1 MVSCKIEIPT
11 QPYIV
16 ICRLLLYFEY
26 LVHEHVIVID
36 SNYACCI
43 LIVHGFFRMIL
54 VFMGI
59 FIQILEVFQRI
70 QILIH
75 LQKCKNTVMYMNY
88 WGVFDTYRDPL

>member
-43 LIVHGFFRMIL
+43 LIVDGFTGFWCL
-54 VFMGI
+54 WAY
-59 FIQILEVFQRI
+59 LY
-70 QILIH
+70 
-75 LQKCKNTVMYMNY
+75 KY
-88 WGVFDTYRDPL
+88 

>member
-43 LIVHGFFRMIL
+43 LIVHGFVFEFSGHIYTNIKSISTNSNSETSSKNVKIL
-54 VFMGI
+54 LCI
-59 FIQILEVFQRI
+59 
-70 QILIH
+70 
-75 LQKCKNTVMYMNY
+75 
-88 WGVFDTYRDPL
+88 

>member
-11 QPYIV
+11 QPYFV

-43 LIVHGFFRMIL
+43 LIVHWFVFEFL
-54 VFMGI
+54 VFVGI
-59 FIQILEVFQRI
+59 FIQILKVFQRI
-70 QILIH
+70 QILKH
-75 LQKCKNTVMYMNY
+75 LQKM
-88 WGVFDTYRDPL
+88 

>member
-36 SNYACCI
+36 SSYACCI
-43 LIVHGFFRMIL
+43 LIVHGFVSEL
-54 VFMGI
+54 
-59 FIQILEVFQRI
+59 QIWKAF
-70 QILIH
+70 
-75 LQKCKNTVMYMNY
+75 
-88 WGVFDTYRDPL
+88 

>member
-36 SNYACCI
+36 SSYACCI
-43 LIVHGFFRMIL
+43 LIVHGFVSESPAYKYGKHFSK
-54 VFMGI
+54 FK
-59 FIQILEVFQRI
+59 F
-70 QILIH
+70 
-75 LQKCKNTVMYMNY
+75 
-88 WGVFDTYRDPL
+88 

>member
-36 SNYACCI
+36 SSYACCI
-43 LIVHGFFRMIL
+43 LIVHGFFS
-54 VFMGI
+54 
-59 FIQILEVFQRI
+59 
-70 QILIH
+70 
-75 LQKCKNTVMYMNY
+75 NT
-88 WGVFDTYRDPL
+88 DPAYKY

>member
-16 ICRLLLYFEY
+16 ICRLLLYFKY

-43 LIVHGFFRMIL
+43 LIVHVFFEYP
-54 VFMGI
+54 FT
-59 FIQILEVFQRI
+59 QILKVFQQI

-75 LQKCKNTVMYMNY
+75 LQKM
-88 WGVFDTYRDPL
+88 

>member
-16 ICRLLLYFEY
+16 ICRLLLYFKY

-43 LIVHGFFRMIL
+43 LIVHGF
-54 VFMGI
+54 VSEYPC
-59 FIQILEVFQRI
+59 IQIWKAF
-70 QILIH
+70 
-75 LQKCKNTVMYMNY
+75 
-88 WGVFDTYRDPL
+88 

>member
-43 LIVHGFFRMIL
+43 LIVHGF
-54 VFMGI
+54 VFELFLGI
-59 FIQILEVFQRI
+59 FIRILKVFQRI

-75 LQKCKNTVMYMNY
+75 LQKM
-88 WGVFDTYRDPL
+88 

>member
-43 LIVHGFFRMIL
+43 LIVHWF
-54 VFMGI
+54 VFELFVGI
-59 FIQILEVFQRI
+59 FIQILKVFQRI
-70 QILIH
+70 QILKH
-75 LQKCKNTVMYMNY
+75 LQKM
-88 WGVFDTYRDPL
+88 

>member
-36 SNYACCI
+36 SSYACCI
-43 LIVHGFFRMIL
+43 LIVHGLVSESLHTNMESIL
-54 VFMGI
+54 ANSNSDTSSKNVK
-59 FIQILEVFQRI
+59 ILLCI
-70 QILIH
+70 
-75 LQKCKNTVMYMNY
+75 
-88 WGVFDTYRDPL
+88 

>member
-43 LIVHGFFRMIL
+43 LIVHGVCFRIVFGHIYTNIKSISTNSNSDTSSKNVKIL
-54 VFMGI
+54 LCI
-59 FIQILEVFQRI
+59 
-70 QILIH
+70 
-75 LQKCKNTVMYMNY
+75 
-88 WGVFDTYRDPL
+88 